1 MRTPMLQRSPKVAG
15 MCRSIKTLRTEA
27 VVTAE
32 DTRAAALQYVRKIS
46 GYRKPSKANEA
57 TFETAVDEITA
68 ATDRLLAN
76 LAPIGTRSA

>member
-1 MRTPMLQRSPKVAG
+1 

-27 VVTAE
+27 VVTPD

-57 TFETAVDEITA
+57 TFDAAVDAITA

-76 LAPIGTRSA
+76 LSAASSPTP

>member
-1 MRTPMLQRSPKVAG
+1 

-57 TFETAVDEITA
+57 TFEAAVDEITA

-76 LAPIGTRSA
+76 LAPVTTRS

>member
-1 MRTPMLQRSPKVAG
+1 
-15 MCRSIKTLRTEA
+15 MCRSIKTLRTEV
-27 VVTAE
+27 VVTSE

-57 TFETAVDEITA
+57 IFGAAVDEITA

-76 LAPIGTRSA
+76 LAPVGTRG

>member
-1 MRTPMLQRSPKVAG
+1 

-27 VVTAE
+27 VVTDE

-57 TFETAVDEITA
+57 AFQDAVDQITE
-68 ATDRLLAN
+68 ATDRLLAD
-76 LAPIGTRSA
+76 LTPAKAVRSA

>member
-1 MRTPMLQRSPKVAG
+1 

-27 VVTAE
+27 VVTHE

-57 TFETAVDEITA
+57 TFEAAVDEVTA
-68 ATDRLLAN
+68 ATERLLAN
-76 LAPIGTRSA
+76 LAPVGARP

>member
-1 MRTPMLQRSPKVAG
+1 

-27 VVTAE
+27 VVTDE

-57 TFETAVDEITA
+57 TFEAAVDEITA

-76 LAPIGTRSA
+76 LAPVGTRVT

>member
-1 MRTPMLQRSPKVAG
+1 

-46 GYRKPSKANEA
+46 GYRKPSKANEG
-57 TFETAVDEITA
+57 TFDAAVDEITA

-76 LAPIGTRSA
+76 LAAGGARR

>member
-1 MRTPMLQRSPKVAG
+1 

-27 VVTAE
+27 VVTDE

-68 ATDRLLAN
+68 ATDRLLAS
-76 LAPIGTRSA
+76 LAPVGTRG

>member
-1 MRTPMLQRSPKVAG
+1 

-27 VVTAE
+27 VVTRE
-32 DTRAAALQYVRKIS
+32 DTRAASLQYVRKIS

-57 TFETAVDEITA
+57 TFEAAVDEITA

-76 LAPIGTRSA
+76 LAPASARA